1 MNTIPTYETSD
12 LTLAAALR
20 AYDVPLDRIV
30 LTAEKKRGVFCF
42 LNVDITLLEQY
53 DLQQL
58 RVEPFAFHNMIVALS
73 TAVKRLRE

>member
-1 MNTIPTYETSD
+1 MNTIPNYETTD

-20 AYDVPLDRIV
+20 AYDVQLDRIV
-30 LTAEKKRGVFCF
+30 LTEKKRGAFYF
-42 LNVDITLLEQY
+42 INVDMTLLEQY